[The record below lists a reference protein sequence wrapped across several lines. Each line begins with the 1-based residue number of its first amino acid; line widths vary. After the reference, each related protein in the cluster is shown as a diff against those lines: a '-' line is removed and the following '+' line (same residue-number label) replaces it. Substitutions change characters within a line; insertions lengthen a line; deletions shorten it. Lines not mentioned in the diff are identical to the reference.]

1 MGEYT
6 LSLALVDYLPVA
18 FTALGLFYIVRM
30 VAHVDAAQGRVAAV
44 GAVLTVAG
52 GFAKATWKLIMALSG
67 GATDVTWLDNSLFIL
82 MAPGYTLLAYSV
94 WQTTRRVRGQRTWH
108 RWLPPVAFIAL
119 FFAGSLFLALSRPG
133 SPAWER
139 VLLSVMVLATVVTGV
154 LLIAFSFR
162 RRLPLAAWLFVLN
175 LVGVFMLNG
184 MARMPEQ
191 TIALQWIEQSVNAVA
206 WLAFAYA
213 AARVYAHARA
223 TFGVDEGR
231 ASRAVAAV

>member
-1 MGEYT
+1 MEYT

-18 FTALGLFYIVRM
+18 FTGLGLFYIVRM
-30 VAHVDAAQGRVAAV
+30 VAHVNASQGRVAAV

-52 GFAKATWKLIMALSG
+52 GLAKATWKLIMALSRG
-67 GATDVTWLDNSLFIL
+67 GTDLVWLDNSLFIL
-82 MAPGYTLLAYSV
+82 MTPGYTLLAYSV
-94 WQTTRRVRGQRTWH
+94 WQTMQQIRGRRTRH
-108 RWLPPVAFIAL
+108 RWLPPTVLIAIVFVAAV
-119 FFAGSLFLALSRPG
+119 SLALVQPD

-154 LLIAFSFR
+154 LLIVFSFR
-162 RRLPLAAWLFVLN
+162 QRLPLPAWLFILN

-184 MARMPEQ
+184 MARMPAQ
-191 TIALQWIEQSVNAVA
+191 TIPLQWIEQSINAVA

-223 TFGVDEGR
+223 RFGVDAGGT
-231 ASRAVAAV
+231 AQPVAL

>member
-1 MGEYT
+1 MEYT

-30 VAHVDAAQGRVAAV
+30 VGHVDTERGRVAAL

-52 GFAKATWKLIMALSG
+52 GLAKATWKLIMALSRG
-67 GATDVTWLDNSLFIL
+67 SADLVWLDNSLFIL
-82 MAPGYTLLAYSV
+82 MTPGYILLAYSV
-94 WQTTRRVRGQRTWH
+94 WQTMQQVRGRATRD
-108 RWLPPVAFIAL
+108 RWRPPLVFIAL
-119 FFAGSLFLALSRPG
+119 VFVAAVSLALARPD

-154 LLIAFSFR
+154 LLIVFSFR
-162 RRLPLAAWLFVLN
+162 QRLPLPAWLFILN

-184 MARMPEQ
+184 MARIPEQ
-191 TIALQWIEQSVNAVA
+191 TIPLQWIEQSINAVA

-223 TFGVDEGR
+223 RFGVDAGGT
-231 ASRAVAAV
+231 AQPVAP